1 MEAMLE
7 TLIAKISAYEE
18 EEEAQ
23 KMMTPE
29 SIGNDVLTPFATS
42 GSDPS
47 SSTPILTIFDSP
59 IVSSLYMA
67 NLWTGHLGLPC
78 LCKWLIDSP

>member
-1 MEAMLE
+1 MEALLE
-7 TLIAKISAYEE
+7 TLVAKISAYEE

-47 SSTPILTIFDSP
+47 SNTPIIQIFDSP
-59 IVSSLYMA
+59 IVSHQLEVSVGDLRLATYCVRLT
-67 NLWTGHLGLPC
+67 NVP
-78 LCKWLIDSP
+78 

>member
-1 MEAMLE
+1 MEILLE
-7 TLIAKISAYEE
+7 TLLSKISAYED

-47 SSTPILTIFDSP
+47 NGTPLITIYDSP
-59 IVSSLYMA
+59 MVSISCMLDR
-67 NLWTGHLGLPC
+67 WTRHNGIPIIALG
-78 LCKWLIDSP
+78 